1 MAIKKLTSD
10 GESEMLEFKK
20 STSELKEGVISIA
33 AILNK
38 HQKGTLYFGIK
49 NDGTVTGQEISE
61 KTLRDISKSISDK
74 IEPKIYPEISKV
86 HIEGKSCIEVQFYG
100 SNVPY
105 FAFGRAYIRVSDED
119 RQLSA
124 KEIERLIL
132 KKNRDRI
139 KWESEPSE
147 ISIIKVDESAVRDYV
162 KRANT
167 AGRIDFAFDNAG
179 NILKKLNLVKN
190 SRLLKA
196 AEVLFCNE
204 NTIEVQGAVFAG
216 TDRVTFL
223 DIRQFKGTIFSL
235 MDKSE
240 EYISER
246 INWRAEIGRLK
257 REEIPEIPVRAIR
270 EALVNSFCHR
280 DYYAPESNKI
290 AIFKNRVEIWNPGTF
305 PEGLTP
311 EDFITGE
318 EQSVLRNPLIAEIL
332 YKSKEIERWGS
343 GLKRIYEECMADN
356 VKVEFKDLKTGFS
369 VVFYRLEDTTP
380 KTTPKTTLKTGDEI
394 LLLIRQNPGIT
405 KEEIAGHLN
414 ITLDGVKYHIRK
426 LTKVG
431 IISWKGPSKGGHWEI
446 QPDEPNR
453 KSNLSEV

>member
-1 MAIKKLTSD
+1 MAITKLTSD
-10 GESEMLEFKK
+10 GESETLEFKK

-61 KTLRDISKSISDK
+61 KTLRDISKSISDS

-86 HIEGKSCIEVQFYG
+86 HIEGKPCVVGQFHGG
-100 SNVPY
+100 SIPY
-105 FAFGRAYIRVSDED
+105 FAFGRAYIRVSDAD

-124 KEIERLIL
+124 REIERLIL

-147 ISIIKVDESAVRDYV
+147 FSISKVDESAVSDYI

-167 AGRIDFAFDNAG
+167 AGRIDFAFDNAD
-179 NILKKLNLVKN
+179 NILKKLNLMKN
-190 SRLLKA
+190 GRLLKA

-204 NTIEVQGAVFAG
+204 NTIEVQAAVFAG

-223 DIRQFKGTIFSL
+223 DIKQFRGTIFSL
-235 MDKSE
+235 LEKSE
-240 EYISER
+240 EYISKR

-290 AIFKNRVEIWNPGTF
+290 AIFKDRVEIWNPGTF

-311 EDFITGE
+311 EDFITGD

-343 GLKRIYEECMADN
+343 GLKRIYEECMANN
-356 VKVEFKDLKTGFS
+356 VKVEFKDLKMGFS
-369 VVFYRLEDTTP
+369 VVFYRFEGTTP
-380 KTTPKTTLKTGDEI
+380 KTTPKTGDEI

-405 KEEIAGHLN
+405 KEEIAVHLN
-414 ITLDGVKYHIRK
+414 ITLDGVKYYIRK
-426 LTKVG
+426 LTKEG
-431 IISWKGPSKGGHWEI
+431 IISWKGPSKRGHWEI
-446 QPDEPNR
+446 KPE
-453 KSNLSEV
+453 E

>member
-1 MAIKKLTSD
+1 MAIEKLIS
-10 GESEMLEFKK
+10 GEESETLEFKK
-20 STSELKEGVISIA
+20 STSELKEGIISIA

-49 NDGTVTGQEISE
+49 NDGRVIGQEISE
-61 KTLRDISKSISDK
+61 KTLRDVSKSISDK
-74 IEPKIYPEISKV
+74 IEPNIYPEINTI
-86 HIEGKSCIEVQFYG
+86 HIEGKSCVKVQFHG
-100 SNVPY
+100 SSVPY
-105 FAFGRAYIRVSDED
+105 YAFGRAYIRVSDED

-139 KWESEPSE
+139 KWESELSE
-147 ISIIKVDESAVRDYV
+147 FSISKVDESAVSDYV
-162 KRANT
+162 KRANI

-190 SRLLKA
+190 GRLLKA

-235 MDKSE
+235 LEKSE

-257 REEIPEIPVRAIR
+257 REEIPEIPVKAIR

-290 AIFKNRVEIWNPGTF
+290 AIFKDRVEIWNPGTF

-332 YKSKEIERWGS
+332 YKSKEVERWGS

-356 VKVEFKDLKTGFS
+356 VKVEFKDLKTGFL
-369 VVFYRLEDTTP
+369 VVFYRLEG
-380 KTTPKTTLKTGDEI
+380 TTPKTTLKTTPKTRDEI
-394 LLLIRQNPGIT
+394 LHLIRQNPDIT

-426 LTKVG
+426 LTKEG

-446 QPDEPNR
+446 QQ
-453 KSNLSEV
+453 

>member
-1 MAIKKLTSD
+1 MAIKKLTSG
-10 GESEMLEFKK
+10 GESETLEFKK
-20 STSELKEGVISIA
+20 STSELKEGIISIA

-49 NDGTVTGQEISE
+49 NDGTVIGQEISE

-86 HIEGKSCIEVQFYG
+86 HIEGKSCLEVQFHG
-100 SNVPY
+100 SSVPY
-105 FAFGRAYIRVSDED
+105 YAFGRAYIRVSDAD

-147 ISIIKVDESAVRDYV
+147 FNISKVDESAVSDYV
-162 KRANT
+162 KRANI
-167 AGRIDFAFDNAG
+167 AGRIDFAFDTTD
-179 NILKKLNLVKN
+179 NILKKLNLVN
-190 SRLLKA
+190 NGILLKA

-204 NTIEVQGAVFAG
+204 NTIEVQCAVFAG
-216 TDRVTFL
+216 TDKVTFL
-223 DIRQFKGTIFSL
+223 DIKQFKGTIFSL
-235 MDKSE
+235 LEKSE
-240 EYISER
+240 KYISEH

-257 REEIPEIPVRAIR
+257 REEIPEIPVKAIR

-290 AIFKNRVEIWNPGTF
+290 AIFKDRVEIWNPGTF
-305 PEGLTP
+305 PEGLIP

-318 EQSVLRNPLIAEIL
+318 GQSVLRNPLIAEIL

-343 GLKRIYEECMADN
+343 GLKRIYEECMTSN
-356 VKVEFKDLKTGFS
+356 VKVEFKDLKTGFL
-369 VVFYRLEDTTP
+369 VVFYRSEGITPKTTLKTTP
-380 KTTPKTTLKTGDEI
+380 KTTPKTRDEI
-394 LLLIRQNPGIT
+394 LHLIRQYPGIT

-426 LTKVG
+426 LTKEG
-431 IISWKGPSKGGHWEI
+431 IISWNGPSKGGRWEI
-446 QPDEPNR
+446 EPD
-453 KSNLSEV
+453 K

>member
-1 MAIKKLTSD
+1 MVINKSISG
-10 GESEMLEFKK
+10 GESETLEFKK
-20 STSELKEGVISIA
+20 STSELKEGIISIA

-49 NDGTVTGQEISE
+49 NDGKVIGQEISE

-86 HIEGKSCIEVQFYG
+86 HIEGKSCVEVQFHG
-100 SNVPY
+100 SSVPY
-105 FAFGRAYIRVSDED
+105 YAFGRAYIRVSDED
-119 RQLSA
+119 KQLSA

-147 ISIIKVDESAVRDYV
+147 FSIIKVDESTVRDYV
-162 KRANT
+162 GRANI
-167 AGRIDFAFDNAG
+167 AGRIDFAFDDTG
-179 NILKKLNLVKN
+179 NILKKLNLIKN
-190 SRLLKA
+190 GRLLKA

-223 DIRQFKGTIFSL
+223 DIRQFNGTIFSL
-235 MDKSE
+235 LEKSE

-246 INWRAEIGRLK
+246 INWRVKIGKLK
-257 REEIPEIPVRAIR
+257 REEIPEIPIRAIR

-290 AIFKNRVEIWNPGTF
+290 AIFKDRVEIWNPGTF
-305 PEGLTP
+305 PEGLIP

-332 YKSKEIERWGS
+332 YKSKEVERWGS
-343 GLKRIYEECMADN
+343 GLKRIYEDCMADN
-356 VKVEFKDLKTGFS
+356 VKVEFKDLKTGFL
-369 VVFYRLEDTTP
+369 VVFYRFEG
-380 KTTPKTTLKTGDEI
+380 TTPKTTLKTTPKTRDKI
-394 LLLIRQNPGIT
+394 LLLIRQNEGIT

-414 ITLDGVKYHIRK
+414 ITLDGVTYHIRK
-426 LTKVG
+426 LTKEG
-431 IISWKGPSKGGHWEI
+431 IILWKGPSKGGHWEI
-446 QPDEPNR
+446 QPG
-453 KSNLSEV
+453 K